1 MSKLQRMLCVSA
13 VGAAL
18 ALAASAAEFEGFL
31 MDNMCSAKVEKEGVK
46 AAKMHT
52 RDCALMGPCKE
63 SGYALVTDA
72 GKVIKLD
79 AAGNEQAVKALEAS
93 KKKDNIRVRVSGEE
107 SGGTL
112 RVASLKIL

>member
-18 ALAASAAEFEGFL
+18 AVGSSAAEFEGFL
-31 MDNMCSAKVEKEGVK
+31 VDNMCAAKVEKEGVE
-46 AAKMHT
+46 AAKTHT
-52 RDCALMGPCKE
+52 RDCALMEPCKE

-79 AAGNEQAVKALEAS
+79 AAGNEQAVKALEATE
-93 KKKDNIRVRVSGEE
+93 KKDNIRVRITGEE
-107 SGGTL
+107 SEGTL
-112 RVASLKIL
+112 RVASLQIL